1 MRRAR
6 LVLVFFFFAAFW
18 TEHAGAV
25 GTRTFE
31 LDTLDKLSGGDL
43 KGTSVSSDGIV
54 RAGWTLGSVSLPDA
68 SAVWCL
74 APLQDGSVLV
84 GVTGG
89 KVMRVA
95 GDQASIFADTK
106 TVGTTSSETAVTAL
120 VAGMGGA
127 IYAATIPDG
136 KIFKISTGKAEV
148 FATLPDVNNIWA
160 LAYDVAKGA
169 LYAAVGPEGRVLRVG
184 ADGSSSVYFS
194 TDEPNLVSLAVAP
207 NGDLY
212 AGSAGRG
219 LLYRITGP
227 GRASVVYDFP
237 GDTATEVRAIAVAK
251 SGALY
256 VIDNEYGELPEVSK
270 RTATSARVPTGPSTA
285 ARPKPGKGALYRF
298 DAQDRPEKMMHHDE
312 FHYMS
317 LALDDAGSPYVG
329 TGVEGRVYTVDDAH
343 VVTLVADTDER
354 QVGALLVGGGRKTA
368 VSGWVASSDPSVIHR
383 ILGRGGPDSVWT
395 SKPFDA
401 GLRARFGHLT
411 WRTSGPLEV
420 STRTGNT
427 ASPDATW
434 SSWSPPLANAAPI
447 PSPPARFVQVRARWS
462 SNGGDGGAE
471 LSDIV
476 VPFVTENVRPI
487 VLEVGAQPRG
497 SSHDSKEGIPASG
510 GDPPRHDNVIKVTWK
525 VDNPDNDQLRYRV
538 AFRREGQNM
547 WRDVVRPDEVLT
559 KSEVDWDTGAL
570 PEGKYR
576 VRVEASDE
584 IANPPETV
592 QKHALESPPVVV
604 DNTPPI
610 FRSLSLTQRRLR
622 ARISDGVGPIARVE
636 LTVDG
641 KLEWRPLAAADGVF
655 DSPDEEVDADVTSL
669 VPPGS
674 HIVAVRAFDEAG
686 NSVTQE
692 IESTP

>member
-1 MRRAR
+1 
-6 LVLVFFFFAAFW
+6 
-18 TEHAGAV
+18 
-25 GTRTFE
+25 
-31 LDTLDKLSGGDL
+31 
-43 KGTSVSSDGIV
+43 
-54 RAGWTLGSVSLPDA
+54 
-68 SAVWCL
+68 
-74 APLQDGSVLV
+74 
-84 GVTGG
+84 
-89 KVMRVA
+89 
-95 GDQASIFADTK
+95 
-106 TVGTTSSETAVTAL
+106 
-120 VAGMGGA
+120 
-127 IYAATIPDG
+127 
-136 KIFKISTGKAEV
+136 
-148 FATLPDVNNIWA
+148 
-160 LAYDVAKGA
+160 
-169 LYAAVGPEGRVLRVG
+169 
-184 ADGSSSVYFS
+184 
-194 TDEPNLVSLAVAP
+194 
-207 NGDLY
+207 
-212 AGSAGRG
+212 
-219 LLYRITGP
+219 
-227 GRASVVYDFP
+227 
-237 GDTATEVRAIAVAK
+237 
-251 SGALY
+251 
-256 VIDNEYGELPEVSK
+256 
-270 RTATSARVPTGPSTA
+270 
-285 ARPKPGKGALYRF
+285 
-298 DAQDRPEKMMHHDE
+298 
-312 FHYMS
+312 
-317 LALDDAGSPYVG
+317 
-329 TGVEGRVYTVDDAH
+329 
-343 VVTLVADTDER
+343 
-354 QVGALLVGGGRKTA
+354 
-368 VSGWVASSDPSVIHR
+368 
-383 ILGRGGPDSVWT
+383 
-395 SKPFDA
+395 
-401 GLRARFGHLT
+401 
-411 WRTSGPLEV
+411 
-420 STRTGNT
+420 
-427 ASPDATW
+427 
-434 SSWSPPLANAAPI
+434 
-447 PSPPARFVQVRARWS
+447 
-462 SNGGDGGAE
+462 
-471 LSDIV
+471 

-692 IESTP
+692 VESTP